1 MSNFNEPHRS
11 APNVQIG
18 SKQDSILTALS
29 DFGFTRYVTPSL
41 LRMLYILGIIVT
53 VLMAIAPVILL
64 AIGVNIDD
72 SMSSSSYRSSYDST
86 YSSSSSS
93 DITTGSYIYAIF
105 NGLINGFVQICMLR
119 IFLEGFH
126 ALVKTA
132 EAWERIKHRVEAGVV
147 NF

>member
-93 DITTGSYIYAIF
+93 YIYAIF

-132 EAWERIKHRVEAGVV
+132 EAWERIRHRVEAGAV